1 MKAAALQETKWLG
14 SVMYCVGDSII
25 LAAGRPVPTPGEH
38 LQRGERV
45 ALMLMGAW
53 REAGEQWKAWSLRLV
68 STKKKG
74 ETLHL
79 MSCYALTQA
88 ASRTDKSKFYDDLQQ
103 VLATIPSNEPYIML
117 GDFNAHA
124 GSREKVG
131 ELYGSKV
138 PGPHGCGECND
149 AGQELL
155 AFLSYYSVQ
164 HMA

>member
-1 MKAAALQETKWLG
+1 
-14 SVMYCVGDSII
+14 
-25 LAAGRPVPTPGEH
+25 
-38 LQRGERV
+38 
-45 ALMLMGAW
+45 
-53 REAGEQWKAWSLRLV
+53 
-68 STKKKG
+68 
-74 ETLHL
+74 